1 MKTNS
6 RISVS
11 NIISIVIAV
20 ILMLSGQGIIGAA
33 VAGFIVYALNIGY
46 VSISQMTM
54 TKDPFILGMAI
65 IGLVVNLMQYITDN
79 AVFPFINPY
88 YFNIALS
95 ILIIIL
101 RQFSE
106 TKKAWWRSIGSPYPK
121 NTEN

>member
-6 RISVS
+6 RISIS
-11 NIISIVIAV
+11 NIVSIAIAI

-33 VAGFIVYALNIGY
+33 VAGFSVYALNIIY
-46 VSISQMTM
+46 VSITQMTM
-54 TKDPFILGMAI
+54 TKDPYILGMAI
-65 IGLVVNLMQYITDN
+65 LGLVVNLMQYITDN
-79 AVFPFINPY
+79 AVFPAINPY

-106 TKKAWWRSIGSPYPK
+106 TEKK
-121 NTEN
+121 

>member
-6 RISVS
+6 RISIS
-11 NIISIVIAV
+11 NIISIVIAI

-46 VSISQMTM
+46 VSITQMTM
-54 TKDPFILGMAI
+54 TKDPYILGMAI

-79 AVFPFINPY
+79 AVFPDINPY

-106 TKKAWWRSIGSPYPK
+106 TETKRA
-121 NTEN
+121 

>member
-11 NIISIVIAV
+11 NIISIVIAI

-54 TKDPFILGMAI
+54 TKDPYILAMAI

-79 AVFPFINPY
+79 AVFAFINPY

-101 RQFSE
+101 RQLSVTE
-106 TKKAWWRSIGSPYPK
+106 KK
-121 NTEN
+121 